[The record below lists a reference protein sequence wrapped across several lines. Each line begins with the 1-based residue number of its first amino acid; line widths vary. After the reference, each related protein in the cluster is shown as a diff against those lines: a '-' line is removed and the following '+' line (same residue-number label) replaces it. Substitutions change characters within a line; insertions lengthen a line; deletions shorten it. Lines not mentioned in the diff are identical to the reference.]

1 MDNLLRMLKRQE
13 GVSKFA
19 YEDHLGYITV
29 GVGRCLDPEMGLGLS
44 DDEINYLLRNDIER
58 CYSELSVFSWFYD
71 LNQTRQEALVSMLF
85 QLGLTKFLGFKK
97 TLKYIAEGKYE
108 QAAKEMLDSRWAEQT
123 PNRANEIS
131 YMIETGQYAH

>member
-108 QAAKEMLDSRWAEQT
+108 QAAKEMLDSKWAEQT

-131 YMIETGQYAH
+131 YMIETGQYLK

>member
-29 GVGRCLDPEMGLGLS
+29 GVGRCLDPEIGLGLS